1 MKSRPFGEY
10 LSKDNPN
17 ALLSSSHHA
26 LTLHACHKTLG
37 SPASFTPLAWMPKP
51 LNTSVHINEH
61 MFEIMNI
68 FSKPSIQII
77 QYLGR
82 RYREGYYVRELSRN
96 LGIGLGS
103 ASQSLR
109 GLEEAGLVLK
119 EKKGRLVIYRAD
131 MGNPL
136 LRQFK
141 LLFTLIELDPL
152 ISNIKEISS
161 KIIVF
166 GSTASGEDTQESD
179 IDIFIAAEDKKKVSE
194 LIESFQKRVERKVS
208 PIIMNTFEFRNLA
221 TKDKP
226 LYERINM
233 GKIIYEV

>member
-1 MKSRPFGEY
+1 
-10 LSKDNPN
+10 
-17 ALLSSSHHA
+17 
-26 LTLHACHKTLG
+26 
-37 SPASFTPLAWMPKP
+37 
-51 LNTSVHINEH
+51 
-61 MFEIMNI
+61 MNI

-103 ASQSLR
+103 ASQRLR
-109 GLEEAGLVLK
+109 VLEEAGLVLK

-136 LRQFK
+136 LREFK
-141 LLFTLIELDPL
+141 ILFTLIEINPL

-166 GSTASGEDTQESD
+166 GSTASGEDTEESD

-194 LIESFQKRVERKVS
+194 LIESFQKKIERKIS
-208 PIIMNTFEFRNLA
+208 PIIMNSYEFRNLA
-221 TKDKP
+221 AKDKP